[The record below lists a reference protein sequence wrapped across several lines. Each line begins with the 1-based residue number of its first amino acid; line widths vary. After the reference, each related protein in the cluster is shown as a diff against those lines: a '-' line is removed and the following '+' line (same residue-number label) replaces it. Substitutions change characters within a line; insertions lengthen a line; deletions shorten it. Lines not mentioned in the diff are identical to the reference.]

1 LPGVPPELDRP
12 TAASVTHTFR
22 RRYGASII
30 ASVCAVLM
38 YFAATGG
45 EILVERLL
53 RPSQI
58 ELTRT
63 SDALLAVAFAVAV
76 FFWLHLK
83 WTRQALSD
91 LERAHIV
98 LDTQLTVAADIQR
111 QLLPPIP
118 ATPDGFRW
126 GARLEQ
132 AGKIGGDLYDVV
144 ERTPG
149 CWLVLV
155 GDVSGKGIPAALVL
169 ASIRT
174 MFRMLVRETDDPGA
188 IVERI
193 SRTLYE
199 ENGGMPY
206 LTCVVAR
213 VDVQRREIS
222 YVSAGHPPGIV
233 VDGRHADRGR
243 SVLDSTGPPAGL
255 FAAQTYQ
262 TTSFSLEPGAVSIF
276 VTDGIT
282 ESFDRL
288 GAPEPEPVVSV
299 VEHLPRP
306 LAPDRICDSLI
317 ERTTAAI
324 STDGAGWQDDRT
336 VVAFTLKE

>member
-1 LPGVPPELDRP
+1 VPRELIPETDPRAVRP
-12 TAASVTHTFR
+12 FR
-22 RRYGASII
+22 PRYGAGII
-30 ASVCAVLM
+30 ASVCAVVI
-38 YFAATGG
+38 YFAAAGG
-45 EILVERLL
+45 EMLVTQLL
-53 RPSQI
+53 RPTDI

-63 SDALLAVAFAVAV
+63 SDALLAIAFGVAV

-83 WTRQALSD
+83 WTRQAFSD

-111 QLLPPIP
+111 QLLPSP
-118 ATPDGFRW
+118 ATPNGFRW

-132 AGKIGGDLYDVV
+132 AGKIGGDLYDLV
-144 ERTPG
+144 ERPSG
-149 CWLVLV
+149 SWLVLV

-174 MFRMLVRETDDPGA
+174 MFRMLARETDDPA
-188 IVERI
+188 AVVERI

-199 ENGGMPY
+199 ENGGTPY

-213 VDVQRREIS
+213 VDVQRREIA
-222 YVSAGHPPGIV
+222 YVNAGHPPGIV
-233 VDGRHADRGR
+233 MDERETSHGRWL
-243 SVLDSTGPPAGL
+243 LDSTGPPAGL
-255 FAAQTYQ
+255 FAAQTYEAK
-262 TTSFSLEPGAVSIF
+262 SFPLSPGAVSIL

-282 ESFDRL
+282 EAFDRL
-288 GAPEPEPVVSV
+288 GAPEPVASV

-306 LAPDRICDSLI
+306 LALDRICDALI
-317 ERTTAAI
+317 ERTTAAV
-324 STDGAGWQDDRT
+324 SAAGAGWQDDRT

>member
-1 LPGVPPELDRP
+1 VPRELIPETDPRAARP
-12 TAASVTHTFR
+12 FR
-22 RRYGASII
+22 PRYGAGII
-30 ASVCAVLM
+30 ASVCAVVI
-38 YFAATGG
+38 YFAAAGG
-45 EILVERLL
+45 EMLVFQLL
-53 RPSQI
+53 RPTDI

-63 SDALLAVAFAVAV
+63 SDALLAIAFGVAV

-83 WTRQALSD
+83 WTRQAFSD

-111 QLLPPIP
+111 QLLPSIP

-132 AGKIGGDLYDVV
+132 AGKIGGDLYDLV
-144 ERTPG
+144 ERG
-149 CWLVLV
+149 SGSWLVLV

-174 MFRMLVRETDDPGA
+174 MFRMLARETDDPA
-188 IVERI
+188 AVVERI

-213 VDVQRREIS
+213 VDVQRREIA
-222 YVSAGHPPGIV
+222 YVNAGHPSGIV
-233 VDGRHADRGR
+233 VDGRATNQGR
-243 SVLDSTGPPAGL
+243 WLLDSTGPPAGL

-262 TTSFSLEPGAVSIF
+262 AKSFPLSPGSVSIL

-282 ESFDRL
+282 EAFDRL
-288 GAPEPEPVVSV
+288 GAPEPEPVASV

-306 LAPDRICDSLI
+306 LVLDRICDALI
-317 ERTTAAI
+317 ERTTAAV
-324 STDGAGWQDDRT
+324 SADGAGWQDDRT